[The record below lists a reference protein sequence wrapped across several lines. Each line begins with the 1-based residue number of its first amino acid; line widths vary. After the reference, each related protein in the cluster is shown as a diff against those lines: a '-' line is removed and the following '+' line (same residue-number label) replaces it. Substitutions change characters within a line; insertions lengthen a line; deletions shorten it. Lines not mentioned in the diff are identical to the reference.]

1 MSEALPYQLRQWVG
15 ATVLVDGE
23 ARMIVG
29 RIVAR
34 TYEASPR
41 YDISADRLYL
51 NIPAADVCAFEHQLQ
66 PGELARA

>member
-1 MSEALPYQLRQWVG
+1 MDEAPYQLRQWVG

-29 RIVAR
+29 RVVGR
-34 TYEASPR
+34 TIEALPR
-41 YDISADRLYL
+41 YDIAADRIYQ
-51 NIPAADVCAFEHQLQ
+51 NVPARDLCAFEHQLQ